1 MVGVLDPSD
10 PRLIGPFELVGRL
23 GAGGMGRVFL
33 GMSAAGRPVA
43 VKIIH
48 AGLAAD
54 PEFRA
59 RFSIEVAAAR
69 KVSGLFTALV
79 VDADVDAQVPWL
91 ATAYVSGPSLSEAVR
106 DRGPQSAAPLL
117 AMAAGLAKSLTAIH
131 AAGVVHGDLKPSNVL
146 LALDGPRVID
156 FGISQAAEAAPQA
169 RGGLVVGTPSFMSP
183 EQAAGQA
190 VGPLSDVFS
199 LGTVL
204 AFAATGRKP
213 FGTGPAAAVL
223 ERVVRGAPDLGSV
236 PPEVRPLIERCLV
249 KDPAGR
255 PAAAA
260 LLAEVTA
267 IQAALYQPA
276 EAAPATMAAPGTV
289 ARPGTVADPGIVAD
303 PGTVADP
310 GGAPPAPQAAPPA
323 PRRWWRPLVTASA
336 FAGIVVAGTAAGYG
350 LTIMNTHQP
359 GQPSLSPAGGNAQ
372 PRDQAGAGDA
382 RSGRRALAPAPAPA
396 GPSPK
401 PPKIIGTYTYQ
412 QGRMIYFEISYS
424 DPGHDAAGFGFAGV
438 QESARLPRQVIS
450 FSSPGPGIVE
460 ANTIAYPL
468 DQGCGSSV
476 EYTSSVKAWI
486 YDKAGG
492 RSKPVIIHLA
502 CTT

>member
-1 MVGVLDPSD
+1 MVGVLEPSD
-10 PRLIGPFELVGRL
+10 PRLIGPYQLVGRL

-33 GMSAAGRPVA
+33 GVSAAGRPVA
-43 VKIIH
+43 VKVIH

-106 DRGPQSAAPLL
+106 DGGPLSVARLL
-117 AMAAGLAKSLTAIH
+117 GMAAGLAKSLTAIH

-156 FGISQAAEAAPQA
+156 FGISQAAEAAPLA
-169 RGGLVVGTPSFMSP
+169 RAGLVVGTPSFMSP

-190 VGPLSDVFS
+190 VGPFSDVFS

-223 ERVVRGAPDLGSV
+223 ERVVRGAPDLGGV
-236 PPEVRPLIERCLV
+236 PAEVLPLIERCLV

-267 IQAALYQPA
+267 VQAAVDQPA
-276 EAAPATMAAPGTV
+276 GSVPAAGPGPGTASPAPRAASAAPRAASPV
-289 ARPGTVADPGIVAD
+289 
-303 PGTVADP
+303 
-310 GGAPPAPQAAPPA
+310 

-336 FAGIVVAGTAAGYG
+336 VTGILAAGAAAGFG
-350 LTIMNTHQP
+350 LNIINAHRP
-359 GQPSLSPAGGNAQ
+359 GPSSFSPAGGKAPAR
-372 PRDQAGAGDA
+372 PRTGAGDA
-382 RSGRRALAPAPAPA
+382 RSAQREPGRAAARPA
-396 GPSPK
+396 PK
-401 PPKIIGTYTYQ
+401 PPEIINTYTYR
-412 QGRMIYFEISYS
+412 QGQMVYFEITYS
-424 DPGHDAAGFGFAGV
+424 DPGHDAAGFGFVGV
-438 QESARLPRQVIS
+438 QESDLPRQVIP

-476 EYTSSVKAWI
+476 EYTASVKAWI
-486 YDKAGG
+486 YDKDGAS
-492 RSKPVIIHLA
+492 SKPVIIHLA
-502 CTT
+502 CPT

>member
-1 MVGVLDPSD
+1 VVGVLEPSD

-43 VKIIH
+43 VKVIH

-59 RFSIEVAAAR
+59 RFSVEVAAAR

-106 DRGPQSAAPLL
+106 DRGPQSAASLL

-146 LALDGPRVID
+146 LAPDGPRVID

-223 ERVVRGAPDLGSV
+223 ERVVRGAPDLDGV

-249 KDPAGR
+249 KEPAGR
-255 PAAAA
+255 PAAAV

-276 EAAPATMAAPGTV
+276 GPASATAAGPGT
-289 ARPGTVADPGIVAD
+289 AADRGT
-303 PGTVADP
+303 
-310 GGAPPAPQAAPPA
+310 APPAPEAASPA
-323 PRRWWRPLVTASA
+323 PRRRWRPLVTASA
-336 FAGIVVAGTAAGYG
+336 VTGILAAGAAAGYG
-350 LTIMNTHQP
+350 LNIMNTHQP
-359 GQPSLSPAGGNAQ
+359 GQPSFSPAGSNAQ
-372 PRDQAGAGDA
+372 PRDRIGGGDV
-382 RSGRRALAPAPAPA
+382 RSVRRAPAPARA
-396 GPSPK
+396 GPPPK

-412 QGRMIYFEISYS
+412 QGQMVYFEITYS
-424 DPGHDAAGFGFAGV
+424 DPGQDAAGFGFVGV
-438 QESARLPRQVIS
+438 QESDGMPRQVIS

-486 YDKAGG
+486 YDQAGG
-492 RSKPVIIHLA
+492 RSKPVVIHLA